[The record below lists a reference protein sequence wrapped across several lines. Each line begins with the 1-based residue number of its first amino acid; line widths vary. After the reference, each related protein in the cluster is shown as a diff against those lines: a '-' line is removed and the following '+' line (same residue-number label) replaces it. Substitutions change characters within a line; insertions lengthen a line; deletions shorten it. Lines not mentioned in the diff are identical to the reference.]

1 MSRRPE
7 RFIMAMN
14 IPRKSMPPKDG
25 LPKPTRLS
33 EWPGYI
39 MKLIKGFFARLFY
52 IVSLVWRSAP
62 MMLFC
67 MAILCAADG
76 FLPVVGAYIS
86 RELLNAI
93 AELITDRDILGL
105 SSDAFK
111 TLSPIFFILLL
122 NFIYL
127 FLRKLLTRINNMVT
141 QISGELV
148 VNYIKVMMLEKAK
161 TVDIASYD
169 RPEFYEKL
177 ENANRE
183 ASMRPIH
190 ILTATFNV
198 ISALIS
204 AISFVIVLIGVSPF
218 APLIILLASLPGAIV
233 NYYFRHRSFRYM
245 RWHSKERREMMY
257 YSGLM
262 VDKDRAK
269 EIRILGLSDTFI
281 DRYKGVFSKYYKG
294 LRSLILKEGI
304 SQMIVGLIS
313 TLINC
318 GLLVMVAYSVIY
330 ENGLIGDF
338 SLYSGALSSIGTY
351 VTTLLSSTATIYEGT
366 LFIENMM
373 DFMKEERHISAPPEP
388 IEPKRGEDHTIVFEN
403 VSFMYPAAD
412 RYVLKD
418 VSFEINSRD
427 SVVLVGLNGAG
438 KTTLIKLLTRLY
450 DPTEGRILLDGHDL
464 REYEPEKLYNIFGI
478 IFQDYGKYAET
489 AGENIRL
496 GDCAREYNAEEIKS
510 AAVAGNAH
518 DFIMSLRNGYE
529 TPLTRMFE
537 DDGIE
542 LSGGQWQKICI
553 SRAFF
558 KESDILILDEPTAS
572 LDPIA
577 EAEVFRQFS
586 ELSENKIT
594 IFVSHRL
601 SSAVGATKIVV
612 LDGGRVA
619 EIGKHEELMALGG
632 RYHHLFTVQ
641 AERYTAACGES
652 DEDEL
657 HTHPVRPHRKERFTD
672 DVSSEF

>member
-1 MSRRPE
+1 
-7 RFIMAMN
+7 MALN
-14 IPRKSMPPKDG
+14 IPHK
-25 LPKPTRLS
+25 PKPLQDGIEKPKRLR
-33 EWPGYI
+33 EVPGYLF
-39 MKLIKGFFARLFY
+39 KLAKGFFVRLFY

-62 MMLFC
+62 MMLIF

-86 RELLNAI
+86 RDLLNSI
-93 AELITDRDILGL
+93 AVLITDREILGL
-105 SSDAFK
+105 SADVFN

-127 FLRKLLTRINNMVT
+127 FARKLLTRINNMVT

-148 VNYIKVMMLEKAK
+148 VNYIKVMMLDKAK

-198 ISALIS
+198 ISAVIS
-204 AISFVIVLIGVSPF
+204 AISFVIVLFGVSPF

-233 NYYFRHRSFRYM
+233 NYYFRNRSFRYM

-257 YSGLM
+257 YSGLL

-281 DRYKGVFSKYYKG
+281 DRYKTVFSKYYKG
-294 LRSLILKEGI
+294 LRGLIVKEGV
-304 SQMIVGLIS
+304 SQMLVGLVS
-313 TLINC
+313 TLVNC
-318 GLLVMVAYSVIY
+318 GLLIMVAYNVIY
-330 ENGLIGDF
+330 NNGLVGDF

-351 VTTLLSSTATIYEGT
+351 VSTLLSSTATIYEGT
-366 LFIENMM
+366 LFIENIM
-373 DFMKEERHISAPPEP
+373 DFMKEERKISAPPEP
-388 IEPKRGEDHTIVFEN
+388 IEPERGADHTIVFEN
-403 VSFMYPAAD
+403 VSFMYPQTN
-412 RYVLKD
+412 RFVIKD

-464 REYEPEKLYNIFGI
+464 REYEPEKLYDLFGI

-496 GDCAREYNAEEIKS
+496 GDCAREYDSDEIK
-510 AAVAGNAH
+510 AAAMAGNAH
-518 DFIMSLRNGYE
+518 DFIEALPNGYE

-572 LDPIA
+572 LDPLA

-586 ELSENKIT
+586 ELAENKIT

-612 LDGGRVA
+612 LDGGRVS
-619 EIGKHEELMALGG
+619 EIGNHEELMALRGS
-632 RYHHLFTVQ
+632 YHNLFTVQ
-641 AERYTAACGES
+641 AERYTGVSGEAS
-652 DEDEL
+652 DADGRE
-657 HTHPVRPHRKERFTD
+657 HRHRPHSDRSF
-672 DVSSEF
+672 EFPYTRDGE